1 MIESSRSSEP
11 LPSSGGISLLPVA
24 TIAALAGGGLLV
36 GAVLLVRRLRL
47 IS

>member
-1 MIESSRSSEP
+1 VIEASESNEP

-24 TIAALAGGGLLV
+24 TIAALAGGGLLT
-36 GAVLLVRRLRL
+36 GGVLLVWRLRL